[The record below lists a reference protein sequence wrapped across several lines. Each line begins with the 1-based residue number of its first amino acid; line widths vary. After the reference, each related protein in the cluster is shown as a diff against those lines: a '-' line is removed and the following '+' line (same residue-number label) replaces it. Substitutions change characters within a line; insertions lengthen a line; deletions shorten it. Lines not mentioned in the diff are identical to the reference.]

1 MPECAGPL
9 WPCGLTGA
17 AACLSGFQEIGV
29 VIHGSEGC
37 YFYPA
42 TTLHAP
48 LFCTS
53 LSDEDI
59 ILGTDEALFRTIDDI
74 SKNYRDIFVILSCVP
89 SIIGEDVRASLEA
102 RYGDDLM
109 VQVIDSPG
117 FSGEYEKGYLSA
129 LSALTL
135 PESEAMQDHVNID
148 GLSLLDPFWRGNL
161 QEIARMLR
169 LAGACCGVPLCSGD
183 AGNDTDIAPWT
194 VHTNPDLVSGR
205 GSSLGSMLGMEAMRE
220 TVRALEDRF
229 PESGGVLSGRHLPLA
244 EERINAACDKYLRRF
259 EPPTVVLSGQ
269 DASMQAVAGMLTEYL
284 DAEILDIASRNVPVE
299 GKYPSRWVR
308 DYEGIR
314 EMLEQQAPDLVLG
327 SSFEQTA
334 FPSAAFVGV
343 TPPLRGQVRLH
354 ARPLA
359 GIEGALALM
368 ESVLNACIDHQKV
381 S

>member
-17 AACLSGFQEIGV
+17 AACLSGFGRMGI

-42 TTLHAP
+42 TTLHVP
-48 LFCTS
+48 LYCTA

-59 ILGTDEALFRTIDDI
+59 ILGTDEALFRTIDGI
-74 SKNYRDIFVILSCVP
+74 AKKYRDIFVILSCVP

-102 RYGDDLM
+102 RYGDGLRIH
-109 VQVIDSPG
+109 VLDSPG
-117 FSGEYEKGYLSA
+117 FSGEYEKGYLAA
-129 LSALTL
+129 LSSLTL
-135 PESEAMQDHVNID
+135 PESETMQACVNID
-148 GLSLLDPFWRGNL
+148 GLSLMDPFLRGNL
-161 QEIARMLR
+161 QEIERVLR
-169 LAGACCGVPLCSGD
+169 LAGAGFGMPLCSCD
-183 AGNDTDIAPWT
+183 TGNNTEIAPFT
-194 VHTNPDLVSGR
+194 VHANPDLVSGR
-205 GSSLGSMLGMEAMRE
+205 GSSLGSLLGIHAMRKA
-220 TVRALEDRF
+220 VRALEDRF
-229 PESGGVLSGRHLPLA
+229 PESGGILSGRHLPAA
-244 EERINAACDKYLRRF
+244 EERINAACDKYLTRF
-259 EPPTVVLSGQ
+259 DPPSVVLSGQ
-269 DASMQAVAGMLTEYL
+269 DASMQAIAGMLAEYL
-284 DAEILDIASRNVPVE
+284 DAEILGIAARNAPGE
-299 GKYPSRWVR
+299 GPYPSKWVR

-314 EMLEQQAPDLVLG
+314 EMLEQMAPDLVLG

-334 FPSAAFVGV
+334 FPSAACVGV
-343 TPPLRGQVRLH
+343 TPPLRGLVRLH